1 MRFKRTVKTNF
12 EIMLIKKLF
21 FIFLVRPLVLI
32 ISGVSLKGKENLP
45 KKGPAIL
52 VANHNSH
59 LDTMVIMS
67 LFSLKT
73 LEKVRP
79 IGAEDYFC
87 NKPYKKWLS
96 KNLID
101 LIALKR
107 RPSKVDGHPFGEIYK
122 ALYNGEIVLLF
133 PEGSRGDP
141 EVMKPFKT
149 GIAHIAKD
157 YPTVPVIPLSIYG
170 AGKALPRGEALFVP
184 FIIEVKVGRAIYY
197 GGEGKLEYI
206 KNLEKVF
213 T

>member
-1 MRFKRTVKTNF
+1 MW
-12 EIMLIKKLF
+12 IKKLF
-21 FIFLVRPLVLI
+21 FIFIVRPIVLI

-45 KKGPAIL
+45 TKGPAIL

-107 RPSKVDGHPFGEIYK
+107 RPSKAEGHPFGEIYK
-122 ALYNGEIVLLF
+122 ALDNEEIVLLF

-157 YPTVPVIPLSIYG
+157 YPAVPVIPLSIYG
-170 AGKALPRGEALFVP
+170 AGKVLPKGEALFVP
-184 FIIEVKVGRAIYY
+184 FVIDVNVGKAVFFH
-197 GGEGKLEYI
+197 GEEKQVYT
-206 KNLEKVF
+206 KNLETLVSNLEP
-213 T
+213 

>member
-1 MRFKRTVKTNF
+1 MW
-12 EIMLIKKLF
+12 IKKAF
-21 FIFLVRPLVLI
+21 FIFIVRPIVLV
-32 ISGVSLKGKENLP
+32 ISGVSVKGKENLP
-45 KKGPAIL
+45 KSGPAIL

-101 LIALKR
+101 LIPLKR
-107 RPSKVDGHPFGEIYK
+107 RPSKADGHPFGEIYK
-122 ALYNGEIVLLF
+122 ALDKGDIVLLF

-157 YPTVPVIPLSIYG
+157 YPHVPVIPLSMYG

-184 FIIEVKVGRAIYY
+184 FIIEVNVGEKIFYEGENKVDYTH
-197 GGEGKLEYI
+197 KLEQSI
-206 KNLEKVF
+206 KLK
-213 T
+213 

>member
-1 MRFKRTVKTNF
+1 M
-12 EIMLIKKLF
+12 IKKLF
-21 FIFLVRPLVLI
+21 FILIVRPIVLI

-45 KKGPAIL
+45 TKGPAIL

-107 RPSKVDGHPFGEIYK
+107 RPSKAEGHPFGEIYR
-122 ALYNGEIVLLF
+122 ALDNEDIVLLF

-157 YPTVPVIPLSIYG
+157 YPNVPVIPLSIYG
-170 AGKALPRGEALFVP
+170 AGKVLPKGEALFVP
-184 FIIEVKVGRAIYY
+184 FVIDVNVGKAVFFH
-197 GGEGKLEYI
+197 GEEKQVYT
-206 KNLEKVF
+206 KNLETLVSNLEADRD
-213 T
+213 

>member
-1 MRFKRTVKTNF
+1 MW
-12 EIMLIKKLF
+12 IKKAF
-21 FIFLVRPLVLI
+21 FIFLVRPIVLV

-45 KKGPAIL
+45 TKGPAIL

-96 KNLID
+96 ENLLDI
-101 LIALKR
+101 ISLKR

-122 ALYNGEIVLLF
+122 ALDNGEIVLLF

-157 YPTVPVIPLSIYG
+157 YPKVPVIPLSIHG

-184 FIIEVKVGRAIYY
+184 FIIDVFVGKSVFFH
-197 GGEGKLEYI
+197 GEEKQKYT
-206 KNLEKVF
+206 KNLEKLVHNLD
-213 T
+213 TDSD

>member
-1 MRFKRTVKTNF
+1 MW
-12 EIMLIKKLF
+12 IKKLF
-21 FIFLVRPLVLI
+21 FIFIVRPIVLI

-45 KKGPAIL
+45 TKGPAIL

-96 KNLID
+96 TNLID

-107 RPSKVDGHPFGEIYK
+107 RPSKAEGHPFGEIYR
-122 ALYNGEIVLLF
+122 ALDNEEIVLLF

-149 GIAHIAKD
+149 VLLKITLL
-157 YPTVPVIPLSIYG
+157 YL
-170 AGKALPRGEALFVP
+170 
-184 FIIEVKVGRAIYY
+184 
-197 GGEGKLEYI
+197 
-206 KNLEKVF
+206 
-213 T
+213 

>member
-1 MRFKRTVKTNF
+1 MW
-12 EIMLIKKLF
+12 IKKLF
-21 FIFLVRPLVLI
+21 FIFIVRPIVLI

-45 KKGPAIL
+45 TKGPAIL

-73 LEKVRP
+73 LERVRP

-87 NKPYKKWLS
+87 NKPYKRWLS

-107 RPSKVDGHPFGEIYK
+107 RPSKAEGHPFGEIYR
-122 ALYNGEIVLLF
+122 ALDNEEIVLLF

-170 AGKALPRGEALFVP
+170 AGKVLPKGEALFVP
-184 FIIEVKVGRAIYY
+184 FVIDVNVGKAVFFH
-197 GGEGKLEYI
+197 GEEKHVYT
-206 KNLEKVF
+206 KNLETLVSNLED
-213 T
+213 

>member
-1 MRFKRTVKTNF
+1 MW
-12 EIMLIKKLF
+12 IKKAF
-21 FIFLVRPLVLI
+21 FIFLVRPLVLV

-45 KKGPAIL
+45 TKGPAIL

-87 NKPYKKWLS
+87 NKPYKRWLS
-96 KNLID
+96 KNLLD

-107 RPSKVDGHPFGEIYK
+107 RPSKAEGHPFSEIYK
-122 ALYNGEIVLLF
+122 ALDNEEIVLLF
-133 PEGSRGDP
+133 PEGSRGSP

-149 GIAHIAKD
+149 GIAHIAEA
-157 YPTVPVIPLSIYG
+157 YPLVPVIPLSIYG

-184 FIIEVKVGRAIYY
+184 FIMDVHVGKAVFFH
-197 GGEGKLEYI
+197 GEEKHKYT
-206 KNLEKVF
+206 KNLEILVSKLEAE
-213 T
+213 TD

>member
-1 MRFKRTVKTNF
+1 VW
-12 EIMLIKKLF
+12 IKKLF
-21 FIFLVRPLVLI
+21 FILIVRPIVLI

-45 KKGPAIL
+45 SKGPAIL

-73 LEKVRP
+73 LERVRP

-87 NKPYKKWLS
+87 NKPYKRWLS

-107 RPSKVDGHPFGEIYK
+107 RPSKAEGHPFGEIYR
-122 ALYNGEIVLLF
+122 ALDNEEIVLLF

-141 EVMKPFKT
+141 EVMKPFKM

-170 AGKALPRGEALFVP
+170 AGKVLPKGEALFVP
-184 FIIEVKVGRAIYY
+184 FVIDVNVGQAVFFN
-197 GGEGKLEYI
+197 GEEKQVYT
-206 KNLEKVF
+206 KNLETLVSNLEA
-213 T
+213 

>member
-1 MRFKRTVKTNF
+1 VW
-12 EIMLIKKLF
+12 IKKLF
-21 FIFLVRPLVLI
+21 FILIVRPIVLI
-32 ISGVSLKGKENLP
+32 ISGVSLKGKDNLP

-87 NKPYKKWLS
+87 NKPYKRWLS

-107 RPSKVDGHPFGEIYK
+107 RPSKAEGHPFGEIYRVLDK
-122 ALYNGEIVLLF
+122 GDIVLLF

-184 FIIEVKVGRAIYY
+184 FVIDVNVGQAVFFH
-197 GGEGKLEYI
+197 GEEKQVYT
-206 KNLEKVF
+206 KNLETLVSHLED
-213 T
+213 

>member
-1 MRFKRTVKTNF
+1 MW
-12 EIMLIKKLF
+12 IKKIF

-32 ISGVSLKGKENLP
+32 ISGVSVKGKENLP
-45 KKGPAIL
+45 TKGPAIL

-87 NKPYKKWLS
+87 DKPYKKWLS

-107 RPSKVDGHPFGEIYK
+107 RPSKVDGHPFGEIYE
-122 ALYNGEIVLLF
+122 ALDKGDIVLLF

-149 GIAHIAKD
+149 GIAHIAEA
-157 YPTVPVIPLSIYG
+157 YPLVPVVPLYIHG

-184 FIIEVKVGRAIYY
+184 FVIHVNV
-197 GGEGKLEYI
+197 GEGRYHEGESKVEYTNSLEESMFG
-206 KNLEKVF
+206 LEEALD
-213 T
+213 

>member
-1 MRFKRTVKTNF
+1 MW
-12 EIMLIKKLF
+12 IKKAF
-21 FIFLVRPLVLI
+21 FIFLVRPIVLV

-45 KKGPAIL
+45 KIGPAIL

-79 IGAEDYFC
+79 IGAWDYFC

-122 ALYNGEIVLLF
+122 ALDNGDIVLLF

-149 GIAHIAKD
+149 GIAHMAEA
-157 YPTVPVIPLSIYG
+157 YPDVPVIPLSIHG
-170 AGKALPRGEALFVP
+170 AGKALPKGEALFVP
-184 FIIEVKVGRAIYY
+184 FIIDVQVGKSLFYEAKNRQEYLHNLELKVK
-197 GGEGKLEYI
+197 ELEY
-206 KNLEKVF
+206 
-213 T
+213 

>member
-1 MRFKRTVKTNF
+1 MW
-12 EIMLIKKLF
+12 IKKAF
-21 FIFLVRPLVLI
+21 FIFLVRPLVLV

-45 KKGPAIL
+45 KIGPAIL

-107 RPSKVDGHPFGEIYK
+107 RPSKVDGHLFGEIYK
-122 ALYNGEIVLLF
+122 ALDNGEIVLLF

-157 YPTVPVIPLSIYG
+157 YPYVPVVPLSIYG
-170 AGKALPRGEALFVP
+170 AGKALPKGEALFVP
-184 FIIEVKVGRAIYY
+184 FVIDVHVGEAVFFQ
-197 GGEGKLEYI
+197 GESKEKYTQKLEMLVS
-206 KNLEKVF
+206 NLEADSD
-213 T
+213 

>member
-1 MRFKRTVKTNF
+1 MW
-12 EIMLIKKLF
+12 IKKAF

-32 ISGVSLKGKENLP
+32 ISGVSLVGKENLP
-45 KKGPAIL
+45 TKGPAVLI
-52 VANHNSH
+52 ANHNSH

-107 RPSKVDGHPFGEIYK
+107 RPSKADGHPFGEIYK
-122 ALYNGEIVLLF
+122 ALDNGEIVLLF

-170 AGKALPRGEALFVP
+170 AGRALPRGEALFVP
-184 FIIEVKVGRAIYY
+184 FIMDVNVGEAVYY
-197 GGEGKLEYI
+197 GGEDKFTYTHNLQKI
-206 KNLEKVF
+206 VLNLEEVEV
-213 T
+213 

>member
-1 MRFKRTVKTNF
+1 MW
-12 EIMLIKKLF
+12 IKKAF
-21 FIFLVRPLVLI
+21 FIFLVRPIVLV

-45 KKGPAIL
+45 TKGPAIL

-79 IGAEDYFC
+79 IGAWDYFC

-96 KNLID
+96 ENLLDI
-101 LIALKR
+101 ISLKR

-122 ALYNGEIVLLF
+122 ALDKGEIVLLF

-157 YPTVPVIPLSIYG
+157 YPKVPVVPLSIYG

-184 FIIEVKVGRAIYY
+184 FVIDVHVGKAVFFH
-197 GGEGKLEYI
+197 GEEKQKYT
-206 KNLEKVF
+206 KNLEILVHNLD
-213 T
+213 TDND